1 MKLLHFCDTV
11 QIDKEIEYVENSLLL
26 TAVSDASPCGEDLE
40 YDSDFLQLERDAL
53 GRPERSMGD
62 AIQAAEPPE
71 WRQLE
76 QSCHLLLQRSKD
88 LRITR
93 YLLQSRLALRGV
105 EGLADSL
112 ELIFELLS
120 RYWPEIHP
128 QLDADDDNDPT
139 VRINTLSALTCETNI
154 GLLRSAVLVRSRVF
168 GNITVRAA
176 LNAAG
181 LHLANSENLSIE
193 ELGGALQDADSEALQ
208 LTHEALKRAL
218 HSLNAIEQLVSE
230 QVGSAQGVDF
240 SALQQPL
247 KLALQVLGDS
257 PVGAASEDYPAG
269 GEAAQEPL
277 AQHAS
282 APAVA
287 RASGEISNRDDVLR
301 SLERILTYYARHEP
315 SSPLPV
321 LLNRARSLVNAD
333 FATIVRNLIPD
344 GMNQFENLRGPD
356 ADQA

>member
-1 MKLLHFCDTV
+1 MET
-11 QIDKEIEYVENSLLL
+11 SLLL
-26 TAVSDASPCGEDLE
+26 AAVSDTSPCGEDLE

-76 QSCHLLLQRSKD
+76 QACHGLLQRSKD
-88 LRITR
+88 LRITH

-112 ELIFELLS
+112 ELILELLS

-139 VRINTLSALTCETNI
+139 VRINTLSGLTCETNL
-154 GLLRSAVLVRSRVF
+154 GLLRNAVLVRSRVF
-168 GNITVRAA
+168 GNITLRAA

-181 LHLANSENLSIE
+181 LHPASSESLSVE
-193 ELGGALQDADSEALQ
+193 ELGGALQDADSESLQ
-208 LTHEALKRAL
+208 LTRDALGRAL
-218 HSLNAIEQLVSE
+218 QSLDAIERLVSE
-230 QVGSAQGVDF
+230 QVGSAQGVEL

-257 PVGAASEDYPAG
+257 PAGANADNHPA
-269 GEAAQEPL
+269 ET
-277 AQHAS
+277 S
-282 APAVA
+282 APAEASMQPASAHAAMRV
-287 RASGEISNRDDVLR
+287 SGEIANRDDVLK
-301 SLERILTYYARHEP
+301 SLERILIYYARHEP

-344 GMNQFENLRGPD
+344 GMSQFENLRGPD
-356 ADQA
+356 EY

>member
-1 MKLLHFCDTV
+1 MET
-11 QIDKEIEYVENSLLL
+11 SLLL
-26 TAVSDASPCGEDLE
+26 AAVSDTSPCGEDLE
-40 YDSDFLQLERDAL
+40 YDSDFLQLERDAV

-76 QSCHLLLQRSKD
+76 QACHRLLHRSKD
-88 LRITR
+88 LRITH

-112 ELIFELLS
+112 ELILELLS

-128 QLDADDDNDPT
+128 QLDADDGNDPT
-139 VRINTLSALTCETNI
+139 VRINTLSGLTCETNL
-154 GLLRSAVLVRSRVF
+154 GLLRNAVLVRSRVF
-168 GNITVRAA
+168 GNITLRAA

-181 LHLANSENLSIE
+181 LHPASSESLSVE
-193 ELGGALQDADSEALQ
+193 ELGGALQDADSESLQ
-208 LTHEALKRAL
+208 LTRDALGRAL
-218 HSLNAIEQLVSE
+218 QSLDAIERLVSE
-230 QVGSAQGVDF
+230 QVGSAQGVEL

-257 PVGAASEDYPAG
+257 PAGANADNHPADT
-269 GEAAQEPL
+269 
-277 AQHAS
+277 S
-282 APAVA
+282 APAEASMQPASTHAAMRV
-287 RASGEISNRDDVLR
+287 SGEIANRDDVLK

-344 GMNQFENLRGPD
+344 GMSQFENLRGPEEY
-356 ADQA
+356 

>member
-1 MKLLHFCDTV
+1 MET
-11 QIDKEIEYVENSLLL
+11 SLLL
-26 TAVSDASPCGEDLE
+26 AAVSDTSPCGEDLE

-76 QSCHLLLQRSKD
+76 QACHALLQRSKD
-88 LRITR
+88 LRITH

-112 ELIFELLS
+112 ELILELLS

-139 VRINTLSALTCETNI
+139 VRINTLSGLTCETNL
-154 GLLRSAVLVRSRVF
+154 GLLRNAVLVRSRVF
-168 GNITVRAA
+168 GNITLRAA

-181 LHLANSENLSIE
+181 LHPASSESLSIE
-193 ELGGALQDADSEALQ
+193 ELGGALQDADSESLQ
-208 LTHEALKRAL
+208 FTHEALSRAL
-218 HSLNAIEQLVSE
+218 QSLNAIERLVSE
-230 QVGSAQGVDF
+230 QVGSAQGVDL

-257 PVGAASEDYPAG
+257 PAAAGTEASPAGAA
-269 GEAAQEPL
+269 GEEPM
-277 AQHAS
+277 QQAS
-282 APAVA
+282 APVAA
-287 RASGEISNRDDVLR
+287 RASGEIVNRDDVLR

-344 GMNQFENLRGPD
+344 GMSQFENLRGPD

>member
-1 MKLLHFCDTV
+1 MET
-11 QIDKEIEYVENSLLL
+11 SLLL
-26 TAVSDASPCGEDLE
+26 AAISDASPCGEDLE

-76 QSCHLLLQRSKD
+76 QACHALLQRSKD

-93 YLLQSRLALRGV
+93 YLLQSRLALHGV

-112 ELIFELLS
+112 ELILELLS

-128 QLDADDDNDPT
+128 QLDVDDDNDPT

-181 LHLANSENLSIE
+181 LHLASSETLSIE

-208 LTHEALKRAL
+208 LTHQALQRAL
-218 HSLNAIEQLVSE
+218 HSLSAIEQLVSE

-240 SALQQPL
+240 LALQQPL
-247 KLALQVLGDS
+247 KLALQVLGGS
-257 PVGAASEDYPAG
+257 PV
-269 GEAAQEPL
+269 EAAAGDHPTGAETAQE
-277 AQHAS
+277 QHVS

-287 RASGEISNRDDVLR
+287 RASGEIANRDDVLR

-344 GMNQFENLRGPD
+344 GMSQFENLRGPD
-356 ADQA
+356 EY

>member
-1 MKLLHFCDTV
+1 MET
-11 QIDKEIEYVENSLLL
+11 SLLL
-26 TAVSDASPCGEDLE
+26 AAISDTSPCGEDLE

-76 QSCHLLLQRSKD
+76 QTCHLLLQRSKD
-88 LRITR
+88 LRVTH
-93 YLLQSRLALRGV
+93 YLVQSRLALRGI

-112 ELIFELLS
+112 ELIHELLS
-120 RYWPEIHP
+120 RYWLDIHP
-128 QLDADDDNDPT
+128 QLDTDDDNDPT
-139 VRINTLSALTCETNI
+139 VRINVLSGLTCETNL
-154 GLLRSAVLVRSRVF
+154 GLLRNAVLVRSRVF
-168 GNITVRAA
+168 GNITTRAA

-181 LHLANSENLSIE
+181 LHVASSETLRIE
-193 ELGGALQDADSEALQ
+193 ELGGALQDADSEALRF
-208 LTHEALKRAL
+208 THEALSRAL
-218 HSLNAIEQLVSE
+218 QSLSAIEQLVSE
-230 QVGSAQGVDF
+230 QVGSAQGVDL

-257 PVGAASEDYPAG
+257 PAG
-269 GEAAQEPL
+269 
-277 AQHAS
+277 AS
-282 APAVA
+282 AEGSPTDVAVDEASPQQLSSPAAV
-287 RASGEISNRDDVLR
+287 RASGEIASREDVLR
-301 SLERILTYYARHEP
+301 SLDRILTYYARHEP

-344 GMNQFENLRGPD
+344 GVSQFENLRGPD
-356 ADQA
+356 AD

>member
-1 MKLLHFCDTV
+1 MET
-11 QIDKEIEYVENSLLL
+11 SLLL
-26 TAVSDASPCGEDLE
+26 AAVSDTSPCGEDLE

-76 QSCHLLLQRSKD
+76 QACHRLLHRSKD
-88 LRITR
+88 LRITH

-112 ELIFELLS
+112 ELILELLS

-128 QLDADDDNDPT
+128 QLDADDGNDPT
-139 VRINTLSALTCETNI
+139 VRINTLSGLTCETNL
-154 GLLRSAVLVRSRVF
+154 GLLRNAVLVRSRVF
-168 GNITVRAA
+168 GNITLRAA

-181 LHLANSENLSIE
+181 LHPASSESLSVE
-193 ELGGALQDADSEALQ
+193 ELGGALQDADSESLQ
-208 LTHEALKRAL
+208 LTRDALGRAL
-218 HSLNAIEQLVSE
+218 QSLDAIERLVSE
-230 QVGSAQGVDF
+230 QVGSAQGVEL

-257 PVGAASEDYPAG
+257 PAGANADNHPADT
-269 GEAAQEPL
+269 
-277 AQHAS
+277 S
-282 APAVA
+282 APAEASMQPASTHAAMRV
-287 RASGEISNRDDVLR
+287 SGEIANRDDVLK

-344 GMNQFENLRGPD
+344 GMSQFENLRGPD
-356 ADQA
+356 EY

>member
-1 MKLLHFCDTV
+1 MET
-11 QIDKEIEYVENSLLL
+11 SLLL
-26 TAVSDASPCGEDLE
+26 AAVSDTSPCGEDLE

-76 QSCHLLLQRSKD
+76 QACHGLLQRSKD
-88 LRITR
+88 LRITH

-112 ELIFELLS
+112 ELILELLS

-139 VRINTLSALTCETNI
+139 VRINTLSGLTCETNL
-154 GLLRSAVLVRSRVF
+154 GLLRNAVLVRSRVF
-168 GNITVRAA
+168 GNITLRAA

-181 LHLANSENLSIE
+181 LYPASSESLSVE
-193 ELGGALQDADSEALQ
+193 ELGGALQDADSESLQ
-208 LTHEALKRAL
+208 LTRDALGRAL
-218 HSLNAIEQLVSE
+218 QSLDAIERLVSE
-230 QVGSAQGVDF
+230 QVGSAQGVEL
-240 SALQQPL
+240 SALQQLL

-257 PVGAASEDYPAG
+257 PAGANVCNHPADTSAPDEASMHP
-269 GEAAQEPL
+269 
-277 AQHAS
+277 AS
-282 APAVA
+282 AHAAMRV
-287 RASGEISNRDDVLR
+287 SGEIANRDDVLK

-344 GMNQFENLRGPD
+344 GMSQFENLRGPD
-356 ADQA
+356 EY

>member
-1 MKLLHFCDTV
+1 M
-11 QIDKEIEYVENSLLL
+11 EISLLL
-26 TAVSDASPCGEDLE
+26 AAISDTSPCGEDLE

-76 QSCHLLLQRSKD
+76 QACHVLLQRSKD
-88 LRITR
+88 LRITH
-93 YLLQSRLALRGV
+93 YLLQSRLALRGI

-112 ELIFELLS
+112 ELILELLS

-139 VRINTLSALTCETNI
+139 VRINVLSGLTCETNL
-154 GLLRSAVLVRSRVF
+154 GLLRNAVLVRSRVF
-168 GNITVRAA
+168 GNITTRAA
-176 LNAAG
+176 LSAAG
-181 LHLANSENLSIE
+181 LHVASDESLSIE
-193 ELGGALQDADSEALQ
+193 ELGGALQDADSESLQ
-208 LTHEALKRAL
+208 LTHQALNRAL
-218 HSLNAIEQLVSE
+218 QSLSAIERLVSE
-230 QVGSAQGVDF
+230 QVGSAQGVDL

-257 PVGAASEDYPAG
+257 SAVASAESDPIDASAA
-269 GEAAQEPL
+269 GEQPAAQV
-277 AQHAS
+277 S
-282 APAVA
+282 APAA
-287 RASGEISNRDDVLR
+287 MRASGEIANRDDVLR

-344 GMNQFENLRGPD
+344 GMSQFENLRGPD
-356 ADQA
+356 EY

>member
-1 MKLLHFCDTV
+1 MET
-11 QIDKEIEYVENSLLL
+11 SLLL
-26 TAVSDASPCGEDLE
+26 AAVSDTSPCGEDLE

-76 QSCHLLLQRSKD
+76 QACHRLLHRSKD
-88 LRITR
+88 LRITH

-112 ELIFELLS
+112 ELILELLS

-139 VRINTLSALTCETNI
+139 VRINTLSGLTCETNL
-154 GLLRSAVLVRSRVF
+154 GLLRHAVLVRSRVF
-168 GNITVRAA
+168 GNITMRAA

-181 LHLANSENLSIE
+181 LHPASSESLSVE
-193 ELGGALQDADSEALQ
+193 ELGGALQDADSESLQ
-208 LTHEALKRAL
+208 LTRDALGRAL
-218 HSLNAIEQLVSE
+218 QSLDAIERLVSE
-230 QVGSAQGVDF
+230 QVGSAQGVEL

-257 PVGAASEDYPAG
+257 PAGANVGNHPADT
-269 GEAAQEPL
+269 
-277 AQHAS
+277 S
-282 APAVA
+282 APAEASMQPASAHAAMRV
-287 RASGEISNRDDVLR
+287 SGEIANRDDVLK

-344 GMNQFENLRGPD
+344 GMSQFENLRGPD
-356 ADQA
+356 EY